1 MSQTNIPQKV
11 KLKLWLA
18 AGGRCEYRGCNIP
31 LWQDSLDLKDMNKSY
46 LAHIVADTPGGPRGD
61 PIFSPQ
67 LAKDVSN
74 IMLLCDEH
82 HRKIDRE
89 QVAEHPVV
97 LLQGMKKEHEERIE
111 LLTSISPLSKT
122 HVVLYGANIGENPAS
137 DLSWERASEAIVN
150 ERKYPANKPSI
161 SIGMYHSAFT
171 EKDEAYWKHE
181 RESLQIRIRE
191 LKQRLSLGGI
201 KQISL
206 FGLAPQPLLIDLGR
220 HLSDIADVD
229 VYQLHREPKTW
240 SWLQDEKNTDYS
252 VEKPESIHQ
261 NIALNLS
268 LSGTIMNSRIYEVMG
283 KDISIWTLTIPEPNN
298 DFLKSKQQL
307 GRFREVLRTLFDE
320 IKRTHGQD
328 AILNVFPATPVAI
341 AIEVGRVWMPK
352 ADLKLRLYDEI
363 REQGFVEV
371 FDIV

>member
-122 HVVLYGANIGENPAS
+122 HVVLYGANI
-137 DLSWERASEAIVN
+137 
-150 ERKYPANKPSI
+150 
-161 SIGMYHSAFT
+161 F
-171 EKDEAYWKHE
+171 
-181 RESLQIRIRE
+181 
-191 LKQRLSLGGI
+191 
-201 KQISL
+201 
-206 FGLAPQPLLIDLGR
+206 
-220 HLSDIADVD
+220 
-229 VYQLHREPKTW
+229 
-240 SWLQDEKNTDYS
+240 
-252 VEKPESIHQ
+252 
-261 NIALNLS
+261 
-268 LSGTIMNSRIYEVMG
+268 
-283 KDISIWTLTIPEPNN
+283 
-298 DFLKSKQQL
+298 
-307 GRFREVLRTLFDE
+307 
-320 IKRTHGQD
+320 
-328 AILNVFPATPVAI
+328 
-341 AIEVGRVWMPK
+341 
-352 ADLKLRLYDEI
+352 
-363 REQGFVEV
+363 
-371 FDIV
+371 